1 MLDASFLRW
10 RQWPNLLQRA
20 AAGSVSVL
28 LLSFLYVLLAGP
40 PQPIA
45 PASSLFAPVSVESV
59 LADSRPVL
67 SSADFSLRPVFAIKR
82 VPPPPPQAA
91 SDESKEVSV
100 EAAPSDEVASSID
113 GVRLLGIFGSGEV
126 AGAIIR
132 LDNGER
138 QRLPVEDSVKGWTLQ
153 SLEPRGAL
161 FEAATGQ
168 RALLRMTFSTDQSV
182 EEGSVVSEVPSA
194 QSGLSLQPVDS
205 ASGSDVAEAKAKAP
219 TGFST
224 FGDVYQ
230 VRQARKENGGK

>member
-1 MLDASFLRW
+1 MPDASFLRW
-10 RQWPNLLQRA
+10 RQWPSNLQRS
-20 AAGSVSVL
+20 AAGCLVVL
-28 LLSFLYVLLAGP
+28 LLALVYVLLAGP

-59 LADSRPVL
+59 LANSRPAL

-82 VPPPPPQAA
+82 VPPPPPQPV
-91 SDESKEVSV
+91 SDELKELNV
-100 EAAPSDEVASSID
+100 ETAVSDEVASSID

-138 QRLPVEDSVKGWTLQ
+138 QRLPVEESVKGWTLK

-168 RALLRMTFSTDQSV
+168 RALLRMAFSTDQSV
-182 EEGSVVSEVPSA
+182 EETSPSPAVPPLESTVSE
-194 QSGLSLQPVDS
+194 QPVDP
-205 ASGSDVAEAKAKAP
+205 ASGAATLEAEAPPRAM
-219 TGFST
+219 T
-224 FGDVYQ
+224 FRDIYGGPPKP
-230 VRQARKENGGK
+230 KESGGK

>member
-1 MLDASFLRW
+1 MPDASFLRW
-10 RQWPNLLQRA
+10 RQWPSNLQRS
-20 AAGSVSVL
+20 AAGCLVVL
-28 LLSFLYVLLAGP
+28 LLALVYVLLAGP

-59 LADSRPVL
+59 LANSRPAL

-100 EAAPSDEVASSID
+100 EAAVSDEVASSID
-113 GVRLLGIFGSGEV
+113 GLRLLGIFGSGEV

-138 QRLPVEDSVKGWTLQ
+138 QRLPVEESVKGWTLQ

-168 RALLRMTFSTDQSV
+168 RALLRMAFSTDQAI
-182 EEGSVVSEVPSA
+182 EEASPPPAVPSTQRA
-194 QSGLSLQPVDS
+194 LSEQLIDS
-205 ASGSDVAEAKAKAP
+205 APGAATLEAEAPPP
-219 TGFST
+219 TVT
-224 FGDVYQ
+224 FRNIYGGPPKP
-230 VRQARKENGGK
+230 KESGGK

>member
-1 MLDASFLRW
+1 MLDTSFLRW
-10 RQWPNLLQRA
+10 RQWPNLLQRS
-20 AAGSVSVL
+20 AAGCLAL
-28 LLSFLYVLLAGP
+28 LLLALGYVLLAGS

-45 PASSLFAPVSVESV
+45 PASSLFAPVSVVSV

-67 SSADFSLRPVFAIKR
+67 SSADFSLRPVFAIQR
-82 VPPPPPQAA
+82 VPPPPLQP
-91 SDESKEVSV
+91 VSEEIEEPSA
-100 EAAPSDEVASSID
+100 EAALSDEVVSSID

-138 QRLPVEDSVKGWTLQ
+138 QRLSVSESVKGWTLQ

-168 RALLRMTFSTDQSV
+168 RALLRMTFSTDQAV
-182 EEGSVVSEVPSA
+182 EEGSVVSAVPSA
-194 QSGLSLQPVDS
+194 QSGLSPQPVDS
-205 ASGSDVAEAKAKAP
+205 ASGSDAAEAEAP

-224 FGDVYQ
+224 FGDMYQ
-230 VRQARKENGGK
+230 VRQAKKENGGK

>member
-1 MLDASFLRW
+1 MINSTAVNWTRW
-10 RQWPNLLQRA
+10 PRLLQRS
-20 AAGSVSVL
+20 AAGLIVVILLALLYL
-28 LLSFLYVLLAGP
+28 LLAASP
-40 PQPIA
+40 RPIA
-45 PASSLFAPVSVESV
+45 PAKSLFAPVSVEQS
-59 LADSRPVL
+59 LSSSRPAL
-67 SSADFSLRPVFAIKR
+67 SSFDFIFRPVFAIKR
-82 VPPPPPQAA
+82 VPPEMPVVDGQQAT
-91 SDESKEVSV
+91 SIDER
-100 EAAPSDEVASSID
+100 PLDEVVEGID
-113 GVRLLGIFGSGEV
+113 GVSLLGIFGSGEV

-138 QRLPVEDSVKGWTLQ
+138 QRLPVEESVKGWTLQ

-168 RALLRMTFSTDQSV
+168 RALLRMAFSTDQSV

-205 ASGSDVAEAKAKAP
+205 ASGSDAAKAKAP

>member
-1 MLDASFLRW
+1 MLDSNFLRW

-28 LLSFLYVLLAGP
+28 LLSFVYVLLAGP

-59 LADSRPVL
+59 LANSRPVL

-91 SDESKEVSV
+91 SDEPEGLSV
-100 EAAPSDEVASSID
+100 EAAPNDEVASSID

-138 QRLPVEDSVKGWTLQ
+138 QRLPVEESVKGWTLQ

-168 RALLRMTFSTDQSV
+168 RALLRMAFSTDQAI
-182 EEGSVVSEVPSA
+182 EQATPPPAVPSTQRA
-194 QSGLSLQPVDS
+194 LSEQPIDS
-205 ASGSDVAEAKAKAP
+205 AAGAAAVEAEAP
-219 TGFST
+219 PRPMT
-224 FGDVYQ
+224 FGDIYGGPPKP
-230 VRQARKENGGK
+230 KESGGK

>member
-1 MLDASFLRW
+1 MLDTNFLRW
-10 RQWPNLLQRA
+10 RHWPNLLQRS
-20 AAGSVSVL
+20 AAGCLSVL
-28 LLSFLYVLLAGP
+28 ILALVYVLLAGP

-138 QRLPVEDSVKGWTLQ
+138 QRLPVEESVKGWTLQ

-168 RALLRMTFSTDQSV
+168 RALLRMAFSTDQSV
-182 EEGSVVSEVPSA
+182 EETSPSPAVPPLESTVSE
-194 QSGLSLQPVDS
+194 QPVDP
-205 ASGSDVAEAKAKAP
+205 ASGAATLEAEAPPRAM
-219 TGFST
+219 T
-224 FGDVYQ
+224 FRDIYGGPPKP
-230 VRQARKENGGK
+230 KESGGK